1 MGLYLICNRD
11 IFAYIT
17 KRFASWNSNYWR
29 CSHFCNSCYSPF
41 QFSLS
46 FDDYLNGFLMAGIAE
61 EIVFRGLILQEINK
75 KWLFGKQI
83 LLQLSYFWS

>member
-1 MGLYLICNRD
+1 
-11 IFAYIT
+11 
-17 KRFASWNSNYWR
+17 
-29 CSHFCNSCYSPF
+29 
-41 QFSLS
+41 
-46 FDDYLNGFLMAGIAE
+46 MAGIAE